1 MSKKVLSED
10 LICHGS
16 SELSMHNFLSSLGTW
31 QGVKNAM
38 PWKEKKLGKKTT
50 GKDYLKRCSTPSSG
64 TKVAKYRSIFQ
75 PFSIS
80 EVSVRL
86 DSDYCF
92 LFPNHKKI
100 MNSFPYYI
108 LLVEGEVFEQCVIFS
123 KNILKSFMTKIWQIF
138 CLCWTIFL
146 HSITLLSFLLSSS
159 SFEAIQKKHFS
170 CRVITH
176 AQNSSPRGCC
186 CLQGSGKGPVAV
198 LLSQSRER
206 RRASRD
212 TSRYLVGV
220 PKKHAWKSYFK
231 LQRGL
236 RFKSMR
242 VGVSP
247 WVDCSF
253 NFWL

>member
-123 KNILKSFMTKIWQIF
+123 VNNPQIIHDQN
-138 CLCWTIFL
+138 LAN
-146 HSITLLSFLLSSS
+146 FLLVLDKLP
-159 SFEAIQKKHFS
+159 SFHHIALF
-170 CRVITH
+170 
-176 AQNSSPRGCC
+176 P
-186 CLQGSGKGPVAV
+186 
-198 LLSQSRER
+198 
-206 RRASRD
+206 
-212 TSRYLVGV
+212 
-220 PKKHAWKSYFK
+220 
-231 LQRGL
+231 
-236 RFKSMR
+236 
-242 VGVSP
+242 
-247 WVDCSF
+247 SF
-253 NFWL
+253 V